1 MSKVTDTTSISYT
14 GNTTF
19 TSVDAQAFS
28 FTPVPIG
35 DLYIY
40 GKDNMNKYLYAPQ
53 DDITVLELSLITRL
67 FINALLASRAYIQYD
82 YWGYV
87 KEHNLERHF
96 VEK

>member
-19 TSVDAQAFS
+19 TFADAQTVS
-28 FTPVPIG
+28 FTTPIG
-35 DLYIY
+35 DLYLY
-40 GKDNMNKYLYAPQ
+40 GKDNKTKYMYVPQ
-53 DDITVLELSLITRL
+53 DDITVLELSLIMRL
-67 FINALLASRAYIQYD
+67 FINALLASRGYYD